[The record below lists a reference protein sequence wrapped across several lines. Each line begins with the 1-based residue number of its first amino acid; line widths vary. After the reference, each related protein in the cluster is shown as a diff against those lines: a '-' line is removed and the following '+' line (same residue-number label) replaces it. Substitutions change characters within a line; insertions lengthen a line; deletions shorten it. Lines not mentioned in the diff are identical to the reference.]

1 MPALERHQKDW
12 EELAEVDPLW
22 AILATPEAR
31 GGRWD
36 ADEFFATGE
45 QEIAHVLSVA
55 EGLGSPKRH
64 ERALDFGCGVGRLTR
79 ALAVRFDEVLG
90 LDISEEMVRLA
101 AELNDGRGVR
111 FEVNARPDLGGL
123 ESGSFDFV
131 YSSLV
136 LQHLPR
142 RELIRSYVGEFARV
156 LRDGGMAVFQAFSY
170 LPPAR
175 RIQPRRRAY
184 AALHRLGV
192 SHELLQGRLGL
203 VPTRLTAI
211 SEAEVRATV
220 SAGDG
225 VVEHVEVQPE
235 QMGGVRSL
243 RYYVRPA

>member
-1 MPALERHQKDW
+1 VAPLERHRQDW

-36 ADEFFATGE
+36 TEEFFATGE
-45 QEIAHVLSVA
+45 QEVAHVLSVA
-55 EGLGSPKRH
+55 EGLGFPKRH

-79 ALAVRFDEVLG
+79 ALAERFDDALG
-90 LDISEEMVRLA
+90 IDISREMVRLA
-101 AELNDGRGVR
+101 AELNAGRGAR
-111 FEVNARPDLGGL
+111 FEVNGRPDLGGL
-123 ESGSFDFV
+123 ESGTFDFV

-136 LQHLPR
+136 LQHLPQ
-142 RELIRSYVGEFARV
+142 RELIRSYVGEFVRV
-156 LRDGGMAVFQAFSY
+156 LRDGGVAVFQAFSY

-175 RIQPRRRAY
+175 RLQPRRRAY

-192 SHELLQGRLGL
+192 SHEVLQGRLGL
-203 VPTRLTAI
+203 VPIRLTAI
-211 SEAEVRATV
+211 SEDEVRAAV
-220 SAGDG
+220 SAHGG

-243 RYYVRPA
+243 RYYVRTG